1 MGCVDELCAG
11 LADLARP
18 VHVGTVLVR
27 VRPRPLKTQFY
38 RRPAVQWSRRAY
50 AGALK
55 RRYDDLKKMRKWKI
69 GILFPAGIRRP
80 CGSPPCQSHIA
91 TSLGPHTSSGGLGAG
106 SDQFGVSCTTTR
118 TRLGRSRSSSTLRTT
133 FSRPGLPSRTAPRRA
148 TATSGPRTRR
158 GVIWAAPTTAALT
171 VAIADSSATEAP

>member
-38 RRPAVQWSRRAY
+38 RRPAAASGYVGPMRAP
-50 AGALK
+50 
-55 RRYDDLKKMRKWKI
+55 RDDATTTQKMRKWKI

-106 SDQFGVSCTTTR
+106 SDQFGVSSTTTR

-133 FSRPGLPSRTAPRRA
+133 FSRPGPSSRTAPRRA
-148 TATSGPRTRR
+148 TATWGPRTRR

-171 VAIADSSATEAP
+171 RRHRRFEHN